1 MSNIVGEG
9 FNPAI
14 IEQIKR
20 RQIIYGSADRD
31 NQILSFL
38 NARTGWCKLVS
49 SVDVKIA
56 SRNIPYT
63 GTELAKNFVL
73 FNGTTS
79 TSTGL
84 RKGIYQGT
92 GDFNNF
98 AYGMGGTDF
107 GLRPM
112 PGITQAS
119 IKTET
124 RGSLKTA
131 TINIKANNR
140 NQFDIIDVLYLRLGY
155 SMLLEWGN
163 SSYYNNSGGYVSN
176 NPHSLAN
183 KFLEGEIKYD
193 NYYIEIAKKV
203 KESYGNYDAIVGKVV
218 NFNWTFTKEGT
229 YDITI
234 ILRSIGD
241 VIESLKTN
249 ILLPGGDPVDKD
261 NSPNT
266 ESSPNPTPEETIKDF
281 ANAHEIGKKFYK
293 LQKQL
298 EPLGDG
304 GGGISK
310 IRDTTTNDVIAFKQT
325 YEKGSPAQYYIRLG
339 YFLDFIKSTIIPY
352 VDKKEI
358 PLIDIDTDIKS
369 NIIYLVADQVST
381 NPNICVFKKNYTT
394 NLGRIAIITP
404 GVNDFITTVPKSND
418 SPTTVK
424 NSKNTY
430 GRIMN
435 IYFNMTWIL
444 TQMKNLKNTDG
455 KVPLYDLLT
464 ALCNGW
470 NTSTGN
476 FNKLEVTVDNEEGII
491 RFIDEVPLPDRD
503 SWLKT
508 IPEKSTEL
516 ASFDVYGYYYGQ
528 GNDGYTKGQSHA
540 GFIKDISFNT
550 TIPSSLAT
558 MITVGATSNGYVVG
572 QDSTALSR
580 MNSGFVDRFKE
591 KIETHQDTKIFGPS
605 SLNIN
610 YKEAKDSYNTFVLQ
624 LSSINGGK
632 PTWNQEAINSF
643 NNLSST
649 FYEYNQAKQT
659 LEAAG
664 LTTAE
669 ASTAV
674 ITNDFSILANA
685 PASPSIGF
693 LPFDLQLTMDGLSGM
708 KVYQKYIADA
718 SFLPSNYPS
727 SLEFIIK
734 GITNTISNN
743 EWITTLESIAVPKN
757 PFGSVE
763 GQGAVEAASLSPSK
777 NLLSL
782 NTNELKVLDPAPKI
796 NPQRIGS
803 QKYNNSPTAKK
814 WVSLRYLNGNLFLDK
829 LIKIDPS
836 NNRFLLAPEAA
847 ESWFKWKQALEA
859 EKIPYIISSAYRS
872 KQQQSLLASTQN
884 NAAQPGSSPHGWGG
898 ALDFSNLNRLVGG
911 STNPNLNLQ
920 ARVNNPISYARFAE
934 LGAVYGWYNPWRLSD
949 NAGEDEIW
957 HFEYWGPVK

>member
-1 MSNIVGEG
+1 
-9 FNPAI
+9 
-14 IEQIKR
+14 
-20 RQIIYGSADRD
+20 
-31 NQILSFL
+31 
-38 NARTGWCKLVS
+38 
-49 SVDVKIA
+49 
-56 SRNIPYT
+56 
-63 GTELAKNFVL
+63 
-73 FNGTTS
+73 
-79 TSTGL
+79 
-84 RKGIYQGT
+84 
-92 GDFNNF
+92 
-98 AYGMGGTDF
+98 MGGTDF

-155 SMLLEWGN
+155 SMFLEWGN

-176 NPHSLAN
+176 NPHCLAN

-310 IRDTTTNDVIAFKQT
+310 IRDTTTNDVIAFKQI
-325 YEKGSPAQYYIRLG
+325 YEKGSPAQYYVRLG

-508 IPEKSTEL
+508 IPGASTEL

-591 KIETHQDTKIFGPS
+591 KIETHQDTKTVGTG
-605 SLNIN
+605 SLNDN
-610 YKEAKDSYNTFVLQ
+610 YASALNSFQTFLSQ
-624 LSSINGGK
+624 LGSINNNT

-643 NNLSST
+643 SNTAVT
-649 FYEYNQAKQT
+649 FYEYDQAKQT

-664 LTTAE
+664 LSA
-669 ASTAV
+669 ASAS
-674 ITNDFSILANA
+674 NAALNNNFSALASS
-685 PASPSIGF
+685 PSSPSIGF
-693 LPFDLQLTMDGLSGM
+693 LPFDLSLTMDGLSGM

-743 EWITTLESIAVPKN
+743 EWVTTLESIATPKN
-757 PFGSVE
+757 PFGSSLGE
-763 GQGAVEAASLSPSK
+763 NAVVAGSNRDASRGTSPVITNCGLRVLLNPPALNNPTSAKRIDAIKKAYNATFKNGEAYKPGKCARY
-777 NLLSL
+777 
-782 NTNELKVLDPAPKI
+782 T
-796 NPQRIGS
+796 
-803 QKYNNSPTAKK
+803 YNHAYNYT
-814 WVSLRYLNGNLFLDK
+814 
-829 LIKIDPS
+829 
-836 NNRFLLAPEAA
+836 
-847 ESWFKWKQALEA
+847 QAL
-859 EKIPYIISSAYRS
+859 K
-872 KQQQSLLASTQN
+872 
-884 NAAQPGSSPHGWGG
+884 GG
-898 ALDFSNLNRLVGG
+898 ALKNGANQPAGGNAKQNVYWSYLVKLGYTQTQIG
-911 STNPNLNLQ
+911 KNITKE
-920 ARVNNPISYARFAE
+920 E
-934 LGAVYGWYNPWRLSD
+934 LKTFINSD
-949 NAGEDEIW
+949 NFNIGDILV
-957 HFEYWGPVK
+957 YWGNGNTNLSGVKYGHTQLYTGGYVEAGVKWTSDRYINYNTGFVYNRDETNCYNLILFRAPNV